1 MSAWPPRRESSL
13 TEPSK
18 PRVSI
23 RPLARFAEFERLLD
37 VQRATWGHDDL
48 DVTPVHQFCV
58 SSRLGGILVG
68 AFVGREMAGFVYSFP
83 AVLDKRCIQHSHLL
97 AVRPEFRGLGLG
109 KRLKR
114 AQRDEALR
122 RGYDLITW
130 TFDPLQTRN
139 ANLNL
144 QALGAV
150 SRTYLP
156 NFYGLTPAL
165 CLAPGIPTDR
175 LLIEWPIK
183 TRRVAERLD
192 GKGRGRGKPAGPRS
206 DLEGLSKAL
215 ERADAGDPP
224 FVAPAPPRRK
234 LRDEAFLVE
243 VPKDIKAL
251 RGRPDLIAAW
261 QTGLRRVM
269 TRSFARGYRADH
281 FLYGDRTFYVLRREK
296 GRSAR

>member
-1 MSAWPPRRESSL
+1 LA
-13 TEPSK
+13 EPAK
-18 PRVSI
+18 PRLTV
-23 RPLARFAEFERLLD
+23 RPLTKVAEFEKLLD
-37 VQRATWGHDDL
+37 IQRAVWGHDDL
-48 DVTPVHQFCV
+48 DVTPIHQFCV

-68 AFVGREMAGFVYSFP
+68 AFVGRDLAGFVYSFP
-83 AVLDKRCIQHSHLL
+83 AVFGKRHIQHSHLL
-97 AVRPEFRGLGLG
+97 AVRPEFQGLGLG

-130 TFDPLQTRN
+130 TYDPLQTRN

-150 SRTYLP
+150 ARTYLP

-165 CLAPGIPTDR
+165 CLEPGIPTDR

-183 TRRVAERLD
+183 TRRVDERLN
-192 GKGRGRGKPAGPRS
+192 GKGPSRRKPARPAD
-206 DLEGLSKAL
+206 DLEALPKAL
-215 ERADAGDPP
+215 ERARAGEPP
-224 FVAPAPPRRK
+224 FVEPAPPK
-234 LRDEAFLVE
+234 LSLRDEAVLVE
-243 VPKDIKAL
+243 VPKDVKAL

-269 TRSFARGYRADH
+269 TRYFERGYRADH
-281 FLYGDRTFYVLRREK
+281 FLFGERAFYVLRRGS
-296 GRSAR
+296 GRLDK